1 MGIYTADLQH
11 IYMVYLNRPADPDG
25 LAYWE
30 KAAAS
35 GASINEIAANFAA
48 SGEYHQAHAG
58 QTNKQLVESFYQ
70 NLFSRAGD
78 PDGVAYWVNA
88 MDHGASAADI
98 GGIILHAAQSAD
110 AAVIAS
116 KTAAANDFTA
126 ALAQQDGANAAAM
139 LAKAAHWLA
148 GVTDATS
155 QAAASAGLSAFAA
168 SAQQPVVVDVD
179 AIRPA
184 YQPTGTIQVTV
195 TFSSAV
201 TVDTSKGTPTITLET
216 GANDAVATYVG
227 GSGSNQL
234 VFTFKVKSGDNTT
247 ALDYVSST
255 ALALNGGVIKSPG
268 NYNALLTLPAPGAPH
283 SLSANHVIKIDSTP
297 PQVVTPS
304 GDTHLSPSA
313 NIELTFNEVV
323 KPDLYTTFIIKE
335 VGGTQTIS
343 LTPRDD
349 YNHAYTSSAD
359 GKTIIL
365 DPQVGLKANTTYT
378 VTINGDV
385 FDTSGNYWGA
395 PVVNP
400 NLYGSHPTPVGT
412 ALTFTTGDAATPTL
426 TADGDTLRVT
436 GNNGGNA
443 LVIDLNSHTASEG
456 ILPAG
461 AFSAIDATRF
471 SSGVKLQG
479 LDGGHNTLTGST
491 HSDTLIGGNAAGG
504 VAAVNVLRGGEGSD
518 LLVAGTGSDNTF
530 NYAESEFY
538 TGTSTLIIKGL
549 ESIGNWGAA
558 HSNTISFDGMTLA
571 AGSGDG
577 VGIHNGNFP
586 TTMHINANGLAVFD
600 SFPAVYDQIMPNSAQ
615 FYLSWYVAEVLE
627 KAPAGT
633 SAAFNYKDDA
643 FLVVMTGKELYGAPL
658 FELIKLTGVHSD
670 GLVFDGAGHITTGSF
685 IGNT

>member
-126 ALAQQDGANAAAM
+126 ALAQQDTANAAAM

-179 AIRPA
+179 AIRPP
-184 YQPTGTIQVTV
+184 YQPTGTIQVMV

-227 GSGSNQL
+227 GSGTNQL
-234 VFTFKVKSGDNTT
+234 LFNFKIKSGDNST

-283 SLSANHVIKIDSTP
+283 SLSANHTVKIDSTP
-297 PQVVTPS
+297 PLLVTAANDMHPS
-304 GDTHLSPSA
+304 PGA
-313 NIELTFNEVV
+313 NIELTFNEVI
-323 KPDLYTTFIIKE
+323 KPDTLTAFVIKE

-343 LTPRDD
+343 LNSYDD
-349 YNHAYTSSAD
+349 YNKAYTLSAD
-359 GKTIIL
+359 GKTVIL
-365 DPQVGLKANTTYT
+365 DPQMGLKANTTYT

-385 FDTSGNYWGA
+385 FDTGGNYWGA
-395 PVVNP
+395 PVNNP
-400 NLYGSHPTPVGT
+400 NLYGSHPTPVGR
-412 ALTFTTGDAATPTL
+412 AIIFTTGDAATPTL

-436 GNNGGNA
+436 GNNGGDP
-443 LVIDLNSHTASEG
+443 LVINLNRHTASEG
-456 ILPAG
+456 SLPAG
-461 AFSAIDATRF
+461 AFTAIEATRF
-471 SSGVKLQG
+471 SSGVTLQG
-479 LDGGHNTLTGST
+479 LDGGHNTLTGSA

-504 VAAVNVLRGGEGSD
+504 VAAVNVLRGGENSD
-518 LLVAGTGSDNTF
+518 LLVAGSGSDNTF
-530 NYAESEFY
+530 NYAVSEFY
-538 TGTSTLIIKGL
+538 INTAVLVTRGL
-549 ESIGNWGAA
+549 ETIGNWGAA

-577 VGIHNGNFP
+577 VGIHNGNFS

-600 SFPAVYDQIMPNSAQ
+600 SFPANYDQIMANSAQ
-615 FYLSWYVAEVLE
+615 FYLGWYVTEVLE
-627 KAPAGT
+627 KAPGGT
-633 SAAFNYKDDA
+633 SAVFNYKDDA
-643 FLVVMTGKELYGAPL
+643 YLVVMTGKELYHEPGY
-658 FELIKLTGVHSD
+658 EVIKLTGVHSD

-685 IGNT
+685 ISNT